1 MQYDRAH
8 ALAQDI
14 RQSEEYQIYHRL
26 REEVNGDETTKALL
40 KEYKKLSASLQMTA
54 LAGQTAP
61 AEDMQRFQGLSTV
74 LFANPTVSQ
83 YLMAEMRM
91 QQALADILKII
102 TEAADLDIPMPGL
115 DG

>member
-14 RQSEEYQIYHRL
+14 RQSEEYQTYHRL
-26 REEVNGDETTKALL
+26 REEIDGDETTALLL
-40 KEYKKLSASLQMTA
+40 KEYKKLQTALQMTA
-54 LAGQTAP
+54 LTGQTAP
-61 AEDMQRFQGLSTV
+61 QEDMQRFQGLTAV

-102 TEAADLDIPMPGL
+102 TEAADLDIALPGL